1 MSLHPD
7 ERKAALTLFPYFSKN
22 PVVFDVGSNKGFW
35 SDILVHNVHKMC
47 LWEPNKRLLTYT
59 MVKYDY
65 LNNVEY
71 HECALSNES
80 KENADFWYFT
90 NSNNGLSSLIYN
102 QHWVDEGLP
111 MKHGQVFQ
119 VSIDD
124 YYKPLRKEMI
134 IDFLKIDVEGADF
147 LVLLGAEKLL
157 REKRIKF
164 IQFENS
170 AHLKLAGHS
179 LQDIL
184 DYVTQFGY
192 DIYDFDGHTFRKAF
206 YSPNPENLYIMD
218 AEFTQD
224 WNGEFRKNTKGL
236 KVDFALEIGCFEGM
250 TSRYICDNLL
260 NPGGRMIAVDP
271 LTDEYLPGHPDNDM
285 FVGQYDRFIR
295 NTRNYPVEL
304 IRKKSSE
311 VWDQLKDYRFD
322 FIYVDG
328 DHTSEAV
335 YQDGCLAFSLCK
347 QYGHVLFDD
356 YDGYRD
362 ETKRGIDRVL
372 SQFAGGYEVVQRG
385 YQIMIKKLIPH

>member
-7 ERKAALTLFPYFSKN
+7 ERKAALTLFPYFGKN

-35 SDILVHNVHKMC
+35 SDILVHNVHKMV
-47 LWEPNKRLLTYT
+47 LVEPNENLLIYT
-59 MVKYDY
+59 KVKYDY
-65 LNNVEY
+65 LENVSY
-71 HECALSNES
+71 HPVAISNEHGH
-80 KENADFWYFT
+80 KPFYYFT
-90 NSNNGLSSLIYN
+90 NQNNGLSSIIYN

-111 MKHGQVFQ
+111 MKKGSVDVITLDSFT
-119 VSIDD
+119 
-124 YYKPLRKEMI
+124 PALN

-184 DYVTQFGY
+184 DYVTKFGY
-192 DIYDFDGHTFRKAF
+192 DIYDFDGQTFRKAF

-260 NPGGRMIAVDP
+260 NLGGRMIAVDP

-295 NTRNYPVEL
+295 NTRTYPVEL

-328 DHTSEAV
+328 DHTEEAV
-335 YQDGCLAFSLCK
+335 YRDGCLAFSLCK

-362 ETKRGIDRVL
+362 ETKRGIERVL
-372 SQFAGGYEVVQRG
+372 NQFAGGYEVVQRG

>member
-35 SDILVHNVHKMC
+35 SDLLVHNVQRMH
-47 LWEPNKRLLTYT
+47 LFEPNELLLNYT
-59 MVKYDY
+59 KVKYDY
-65 LNNVEY
+65 LRNVDYWNFGLRDEDGRY
-71 HECALSNES
+71 T
-80 KENADFWYFT
+80 FYFFT
-90 NSNNGLSSLIYN
+90 NENNGLSSTLYN

-111 MKHGQVFQ
+111 MQTGTILCSTLDRSAQ
-119 VSIDD
+119 DN
-124 YYKPLRKEMI
+124 P
-134 IDFLKIDVEGADF
+134 DFIKIDVEGADF
-147 LVLLGAEKLL
+147 LVIQGAENMLK
-157 REKRIKF
+157 EKRIKF

-179 LQDIL
+179 TQDII
-184 DYVTQFGY
+184 DYVCQFGY
-192 DIYDFDGHTFRKAF
+192 DVFHFDGQEFVKYTNQEA
-206 YSPNPENLYIMD
+206 ENLYIMD

-295 NTRNYPVEL
+295 NTRTYPVEL

-328 DHTSEAV
+328 DHTEEAV
-335 YQDGCLAFSLCK
+335 YRDGCLAFSLCK

-372 SQFAGGYEVVQRG
+372 NQFAGGYEVVQRG